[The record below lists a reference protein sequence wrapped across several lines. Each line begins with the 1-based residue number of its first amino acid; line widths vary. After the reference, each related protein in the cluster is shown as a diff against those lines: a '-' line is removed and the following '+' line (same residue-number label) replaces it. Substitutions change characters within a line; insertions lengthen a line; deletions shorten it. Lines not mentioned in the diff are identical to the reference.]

1 MSALDEHFRSPR
13 NAGVLDDADLRV
25 EVDNPVC
32 GDVLRLT
39 LRRAADG
46 SIEDV
51 RFQAYGCPAAVA
63 VGSLLTELLRG
74 KSRDALAEID
84 RDVVDRALGGLS
96 SEKAHAAV
104 LAQDVVAR
112 LRAGW

>member
-1 MSALDEHFRSPR
+1 LNALDEHFRSPR
-13 NAGVLDDADLRV
+13 NAGVLDDADLRI
-25 EVDNPVC
+25 EVDNPIC

-39 LRRAADG
+39 LRRASDG
-46 SIEDV
+46 LIEDV

-74 KSRDALAEID
+74 KSRDELLDID
-84 RDVVDRALGGLS
+84 KTSVDRALGGLS

-104 LAQDVVAR
+104 LAQDAIQR
-112 LRAGW
+112 LRDNW

>member
-1 MSALDEHFRSPR
+1 MSTLDEHFRSPR
-13 NAGVLDDADLRV
+13 NAGVLDDADLCV
-25 EVDNPVC
+25 EVDNPIC

-39 LRRAADG
+39 LRRAPDG
-46 SIEDV
+46 LIEDV

-74 KSRDALAEID
+74 KSRDGLLEID
-84 RDVVDRALGGLS
+84 KASVDRALGGLS

-104 LAQDVVAR
+104 LAQDAVQR
-112 LRAGW
+112 LCDNW